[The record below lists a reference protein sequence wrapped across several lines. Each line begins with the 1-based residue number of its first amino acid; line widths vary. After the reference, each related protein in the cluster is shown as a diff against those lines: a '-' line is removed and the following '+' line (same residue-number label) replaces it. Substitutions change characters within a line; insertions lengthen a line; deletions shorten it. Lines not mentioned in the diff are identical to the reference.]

1 MSRSA
6 IGGRAR
12 TKSANMRRNKIG
24 TTTSA
29 ELAIELHPLEQFTIE
44 RIIPIHVGAFDFSYT
59 NAALVMTIAVV
70 LVTTL
75 TVVATRSA
83 ALVPGRWQSVA
94 EMLYEFVADM
104 VDTNIGHDGRR
115 FFPFVFSLFTFILF
129 ANLLG
134 MIPYSYTTTSQIIV
148 TFALAAVVF
157 ILVTTVGIVRHGFH
171 FLSLFVPHG
180 VPKVLLLLLVP
191 IELLSY
197 CIRPFTLSIR
207 LFANMLAGHT
217 MLAIFAGFAASIGVF
232 AFVPV
237 GINVL
242 LIGLEFL
249 VAVLQAYVFAI
260 LTCLYLGEAIQLH

>member
-1 MSRSA
+1 M
-6 IGGRAR
+6 
-12 TKSANMRRNKIG
+12 
-24 TTTSA
+24 
-29 ELAIELHPLEQFTIE
+29 AIELHPLEQFAIE
-44 RIIPIHVGAFDFSYT
+44 RIVPIRIGSLDLSYT
-59 NAALVMTIAVV
+59 NAALMMTIAVV
-70 LVTTL
+70 LVTAL
-75 TVVATRSA
+75 MVLATRRA

-104 VDTNIGHDGRR
+104 VDSNIGQGGRR
-115 FFPFVFSLFTFILF
+115 FFPFIFTLFTFILF

-157 ILVTTVGIVRHGFH
+157 ILVTTIGIIRHGFH

-197 CIRPFTLSIR
+197 FIRPFTLSIR

-217 MLAIFAGFAASIGVF
+217 MLAIFGGFAASIGIL
-232 AFVPV
+232 AFFPTA
-237 GINVL
+237 IDVL
-242 LIGLEFL
+242 LVGLEFL

-260 LTCLYLGEAIQLH
+260 LTCLYLNEAVHLH

>member
-1 MSRSA
+1 V
-6 IGGRAR
+6 
-12 TKSANMRRNKIG
+12 
-24 TTTSA
+24 
-29 ELAIELHPLEQFTIE
+29 AIELHPLEQFAIA
-44 RIIPIHVGAFDFSYT
+44 RIIPIHIGGLDVSYT
-59 NAALVMTIAVV
+59 NAALMMTIAVV
-70 LVTTL
+70 LVTAL
-75 TVVATRSA
+75 MVLATRRA

-104 VDTNIGHDGRR
+104 VDSNIGQGGRQ
-115 FFPFVFSLFTFILF
+115 FFPFVFTLFAFILF

-134 MIPYSYTTTSQIIV
+134 MIPYSYTTTSQIVV

-157 ILVTTVGIVRHGFH
+157 ILVTTIGIIRHGFH

-197 CIRPFTLSIR
+197 FIRPFTLSIR

-217 MLAIFAGFAASIGVF
+217 MLAIFGGFAASLGIL
-232 AFVPV
+232 AFFPTA
-237 GINVL
+237 INVL
-242 LIGLEFL
+242 LVGLEFL

-260 LTCLYLGEAIQLH
+260 LTCLYLNEAVHLH